1 MSASR
6 PSVNSSAL
14 HVFEILRL
22 VSRTDT
28 PPGVAD
34 ISRRLDLPT
43 STVHRA
49 PATLEQSQYLS
60 RLESAPRYKLGPVPQ
75 FLTRAVFRQFQL
87 RTASLPFLKRIALET
102 GATTSLGVRAGY
114 YYLRITV
121 AYASNDL
128 YSPGRLGEV
137 KLLHDSLGGR
147 GIFATLLAKDLRG
160 YRRFIEKRYPKAARD
175 LNAMR
180 ALLRPSREIGFVAER
195 SDHYADAFALSLPI
209 RNADG
214 EAIASIL
221 ATGAA
226 RTSGGKLL
234 RPGWAKHA
242 DDLETMVRS
251 DPVRFRNPFAHIR
264 PEQIVLD
271 VENRVGAETQA
282 IRERR

>member
-22 VSRTDT
+22 VSRTDK

-34 ISRRLDLPT
+34 ISRQLDLPT

-49 PATLEQSQYLS
+49 LATLEQSHYLS
-60 RLESAPRYKLGPVPQ
+60 RLESAPRYKLGPMPQ

-87 RTASLPFLKRIALET
+87 RTASLPFLQRIAQET

-114 YYLRITV
+114 YYIRITV
-121 AYASNDL
+121 AYGSNDL
-128 YSPGRLGEV
+128 YSPGRLGEFN
-137 KLLHDSLGGR
+137 LLHDGLGGR
-147 GIFATLLAKDLRG
+147 GVLAFLSLSDLRG
-160 YRRFIEKRYPKAARD
+160 YRYFIEKRYSKAARD
-175 LNAMR
+175 LNALR
-180 ALLRPSREIGFVAER
+180 PLLRPSREAGFVAER
-195 SDHYADAFALSLPI
+195 SDHYADAFAISLPI

-214 EAIASIL
+214 EPIASIV

-226 RTSGGKLL
+226 KTRSGRIL

-242 DDLETMVRS
+242 EDLEEIVRC
-251 DPVRFRNPFAHIR
+251 DPARFRNPFSHID
-264 PEQIVLD
+264 PEQIILD
-271 VENRVGAETQA
+271 VEKRSGALEDPA
-282 IRERR
+282 H

>member
-49 PATLEQSQYLS
+49 LATLEQSQYLS

-75 FLTRAVFRQFQL
+75 FLTRAVFRRFQL
-87 RTASLPFLKRIALET
+87 RTASLPFLKRIAQET

-121 AYASNDL
+121 AYGSNDL

-137 KLLHDSLGGR
+137 KLLHGGLGGR
-147 GIFATLLAKDLRG
+147 GILAFLFVKDLRG
-160 YRRFIEKRYPKAARD
+160 YRRFIERRYPKALRD
-175 LNAMR
+175 LNALR
-180 ALLRPSREIGFVAER
+180 ALQRTSRETGFVAER
-195 SDHYADAFALSLPI
+195 SDHYADAFAFSLPI
-209 RNADG
+209 RNADD
-214 EAIASIL
+214 EPIASIL
-221 ATGAA
+221 ATGPA
-226 RTSGGKLL
+226 RTRGGKVL
-234 RPGWAKHA
+234 RPDWARHA
-242 DDLETMVRS
+242 EDLETMVRR
-251 DPVRFRNPFAHIR
+251 DPERFRNPFAHVD
-264 PEQIVLD
+264 PEQIILD
-271 VENRVGAETQA
+271 VQKCADAEA
-282 IRERR
+282 

>member
-1 MSASR
+1 MNASR

-49 PATLEQSQYLS
+49 LATLEQSQYLS
-60 RLESAPRYKLGPVPQ
+60 RLESAPRYKLGPMPQ

-87 RTASLPFLKRIALET
+87 RTASLPFLKRIAQET

-121 AYASNDL
+121 AYGSNDL

-137 KLLHDSLGGR
+137 NLLHDELGGR
-147 GIFATLLAKDLRG
+147 GVLAFLPVKDLRG
-160 YRRFIEKRYPKAARD
+160 YRRFVAKRYPKAVRD
-175 LNAMR
+175 LDALR
-180 ALLRPSREIGFVAER
+180 ALLRPSRETGFVAER

-221 ATGAA
+221 ATGPA
-226 RTSGGKLL
+226 RTRSGKLL
-234 RPGWAKHA
+234 RPGWTRHA
-242 DDLETMVRS
+242 DELEAMVRG
-251 DPVRFRNPFAHIR
+251 DPERFRNPFGHID
-264 PEQIVLD
+264 PEQIVID
-271 VENRVGAETQA
+271 VQKRAGTDA
-282 IRERR
+282 